1 MFQNAGG
8 LQSLLK
14 DGSRHYSG
22 LEEAILKNID
32 ACKQLS
38 TITRTSLGPYG
49 LNKMVVNNLEKLFVT
64 TDAATIMKELEVHHP
79 AARLV
84 VMAAK
89 LQESEVGDGTN
100 LVVILAGELLRMAE
114 ELIQTGL
121 HPSDIINGY
130 EKSSKFVESIL
141 HELTV
146 FTVENTS
153 DKVQIEKILTPV
165 IASKVYGYEKHLA
178 ACAAEACI
186 AVTENNQPFDLEN
199 VRIVKIQGGVLNQ
212 TMTYKGMVIPRPAEG
227 SVKHVKNAK
236 VAVYNCP
243 LDPQQSDTK
252 GTELIKT
259 ASDLNS
265 YSRGEEEIA
274 QKLVEDISAAGV
286 QVLVLGGS
294 VAEIVMHYIELK
306 GIMVVKINSKF
317 ELRRVA
323 RMLGATTVVRLG
335 APIPEEIGH
344 ADEVSTEEISST
356 KVTIF
361 RRDSE
366 SSKVAT
372 IVIRASTQNVMDDTE
387 RAFDDA
393 FNTYKALRK
402 DPRFLPGAGASEA
415 EIAKRVKNF
424 ATSQPGLDQYAILRY
439 SQAFEIIPKTLAE
452 TSGSDP
458 NYILSKIYAENNLRV
473 GVDIENGGVKD
484 MSEEVVDHLITK
496 KWAIQ
501 LASDVAL
508 TVLRI
513 DQIIMAKPSG
523 GPNLNKKPP
532 AEED

>member
-22 LEEAILKNID
+22 LEEAILKNIE

-38 TITRTSLGPYG
+38 TITRTSLGPFG

-89 LQESEVGDGTN
+89 LQETEVGDGTN

-121 HPSDIINGY
+121 HPSDIISGY
-130 EKSSKFVESIL
+130 EKSAAYTDSIL
-141 HELTV
+141 KELTV
-146 FTVENTS
+146 FTVTNQA
-153 DKVQIEKILTPV
+153 DIAQVVKCLTPV
-165 IASKVYGYEKHLA
+165 IASKVYGYEHHLA
-178 ACAAEACI
+178 NCAAEACLI
-186 AVTENNQPFDLEN
+186 VTENNQKFDLEN
-199 VRIVKIQGGVLNQ
+199 VRIVKIQGGVLDQ
-212 TMTYKGMVIPRPAEG
+212 TKTYKGMVLPRPAEG
-227 SVKHVKNAK
+227 KVKHAHNAK

-252 GTELIKT
+252 GTVLIKT
-259 ASDLNS
+259 ASELKN

-274 QKLVEDISAAGV
+274 QKLVEDIAAAGIKV
-286 QVLVLGGS
+286 IVLGGS
-294 VAEIVMHYIELK
+294 VAEIVLHYLELK
-306 GIMVVKINSKF
+306 EIMIIKVNSKF

-335 APIPEEIGH
+335 APVAEEIGF
-344 ADEVSTEEISST
+344 ADEVSSEEISST
-356 KVTIF
+356 KVTVF
-361 RRDSE
+361 KRDSE
-366 SSKVAT
+366 TSKVAT
-372 IVIRASTQNVMDDTE
+372 IVIRASTQNIMDDTE

-393 FNTYKALRK
+393 FNAFRALTK
-402 DPRFLPGAGASEA
+402 DPRFLAGAGASEA
-415 EIAKRVKNF
+415 EIAKRVKSF

-439 SQAFEIIPKTLAE
+439 AQAFEIIPKTLAE
-452 TSGSDP
+452 TSGADP
-458 NYILSKIYAENNLRV
+458 NHVLSKIYAENNLKV

-484 MSEEVVDHLITK
+484 LSEEVIDHLVTK
-496 KWAIQ
+496 QWAIK

-532 AEED
+532 VEED